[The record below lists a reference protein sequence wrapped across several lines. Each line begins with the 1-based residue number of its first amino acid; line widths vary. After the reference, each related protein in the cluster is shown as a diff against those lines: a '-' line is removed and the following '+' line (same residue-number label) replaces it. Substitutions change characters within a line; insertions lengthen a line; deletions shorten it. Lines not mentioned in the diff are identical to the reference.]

1 MLSFFLF
8 VFVRIVTFYPVQDA
22 TWRHPEGPGS
32 SLEGRGDH
40 PVVHVSWHDAAAYC
54 DWAGKRLP
62 TEAEWE
68 VRNKYCAGFA

>member
-1 MLSFFLF
+1 MQRMFLSFFLF
-8 VFVRIVTFYPVQDA
+8 VFDRIDFNFLCCIQDA

-68 VRNKYCAGFA
+68 VKK

>member
-1 MLSFFLF
+1 M
-8 VFVRIVTFYPVQDA
+8 QDA
-22 TWRHPEGPGS
+22 TWRNPEGPGS

-68 VRNKYCAGFA
+68 VKNKREGEYIFPR